1 MKSEAGYPLEVDE
14 EAIEATGAKLFYAA
28 VDLRDDG
35 LYTGTSRSLGI
46 IGVGDSLSEAE
57 QKAEAALAHVKG
69 HIFMR
74 HDIGTPEAIE
84 RKIERL
90 KGIRGY

>member
-1 MKSEAGYPLEVDE
+1 VRSEAGYPLKIDE
-14 EAIEATGAKLFYAA
+14 AAIEAAGARLFYAA

-46 IGVGDSLSEAE
+46 VGIGDNIHDAE
-57 QKAEAALAHVKG
+57 QKAEAALGHVSG

-74 HDIGTPEAIE
+74 HDIGTDAAIQA
-84 RKIERL
+84 KIKRL
-90 KGIRGY
+90 RDIRG